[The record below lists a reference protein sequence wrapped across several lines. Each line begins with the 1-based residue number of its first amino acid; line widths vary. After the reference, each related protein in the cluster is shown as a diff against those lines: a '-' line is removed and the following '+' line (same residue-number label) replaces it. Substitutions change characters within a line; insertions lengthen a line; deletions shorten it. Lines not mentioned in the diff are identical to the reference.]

1 METAYY
7 TFSPVT
13 ATDRAGVAWVAAI
26 LSLMFTIL
34 TLATRFQIKAH
45 TLGRDDWLIAAATIF
60 GLGQYIAVYVGL
72 DKGVGRS
79 STLLTQS
86 YARELGEAVLAS
98 EILFILSIML
108 SKLSVVYFMK
118 RLFTRDHSLAWWA
131 CHVGI
136 VITTIW
142 GLASAL
148 AVSVGCGPSR
158 ILYGPE
164 RCPGKLLRWELVI
177 SFDAA
182 LEVSYV
188 LLAVA
193 MVYPLQMKMWI
204 KSTVVFAFA
213 FRLVCAILAALHGTW
228 IAKYVRSSDPGLAI
242 ADVLVWQQVCLGY
255 SLIATTIPTLKNFV
269 RGYNHAMGW
278 DPSSEKRGL
287 GGGYNLASLVRSGN
301 RTAQGNSSGHSK
313 NGGSGNRGNNS
324 HGSQAR
330 RELEDGQVQFG
341 PRNGDYRVGAFHD
354 SDGKGKRRSG
364 ASDEDLIRRDVSVT
378 VEHERAS
385 GAVSRTNSQP
395 SDEYIAAS

>member
-1 METAYY
+1 METTYY

-45 TLGRDDWLIAAATIF
+45 TLGRDDWLIAAATVF

-79 STLLTQS
+79 SALLTQS

-136 VITTIW
+136 VITVIW

-213 FRLVCAILAALHGTW
+213 FRLVCAVLAALHGTW
-228 IAKYVRSSDPGLAI
+228 IAKYVRSSDPGLTI

-287 GGGYNLASLVRSGN
+287 GGGYNLASLVRSSN
-301 RTAQGNSSGHSK
+301 RTAQGNSSGNSK

-395 SDEYIAAS
+395 SDDYIAAS